1 MNYLLLYF
9 LVGAIVAV
17 WTAINNLSEPG
28 AELNEPRRS
37 SSSFVAACALVGLA
51 WPVAVGIFVYSIL
64 TALLGGTDPQD
75 EY

>member
-17 WTAINNLSEPG
+17 WTAINNLGEPIIG
-28 AELNEPRRS
+28 ADDRESRR
-37 SSSFVAACALVGLA
+37 SSFVAACVLVGLT
-51 WPVAVGIFVYSIL
+51 WPLAVGIFVYSIL
-64 TALLGGTDPQD
+64 AALLRGTDPQD